1 MIAIQLQ
8 FPTGKLHATPWGRQ
22 VNEGAVEWPPSPW
35 RLLRA
40 LLAVWH
46 HKFPDIPQTEI
57 SELLEALS
65 AIPSFFLPAA
75 SQGHSRHYMPTA
87 KNPAKVFDTF
97 VVIPKQQA
105 VIVCWPA
112 VELAASQRE
121 LLSKLLAAMTYF
133 GRAESWVAA
142 ELLNDFEAECNVV
155 PLTESGLN
163 SGQQLERVLA
173 PDTSAAF
180 ATWRS
185 EFIARQ
191 EAAALTDKQQKA
203 EQKGKPVERTKLT
216 PKDKQKIEDRVPATI
231 FDALHAETTDL
242 RKAGWNR
249 PPGSRFVD
257 YVRPSTAFDTVPASH
272 RVPQAHAIPTVARYA
287 IAGTVVPRLTDA
299 LRIGERVRTYLMGCS
314 KAASKASGRAE
325 TATTVFS
332 GKTTDGAALQMA
344 HGHAHILCEA
354 AGDSAQITHVT
365 VYAPMGFDQVDE
377 DALARLTR
385 TWGDGGHDLQ
395 FILLGIGSPEDFGGM
410 NEKAGQSKIL
420 ATSRHWISRTPFV
433 LTRHLKIKNAEKAD
447 PASHHAALQR
457 ELIKAVQFEMAR
469 RPGLAEHS
477 ETAIVHPML
486 DRNTGTLLGSTATP
500 WLKFV
505 RSRTQGGGKTATSQ
519 GYGFRLTFPHP
530 VTGPI
535 TLGYGC
541 HFGLGLFRAV
551 DWREVQLRQASQ
563 AEA

>member
-1 MIAIQLQ
+1 
-8 FPTGKLHATPWGRQ
+8 
-22 VNEGAVEWPPSPW
+22 
-35 RLLRA
+35 
-40 LLAVWH
+40 
-46 HKFPDIPQTEI
+46 
-57 SELLEALS
+57 
-65 AIPSFFLPAA
+65 
-75 SQGHSRHYMPTA
+75 MPTA

-249 PPGSRFVD
+249 PPGSRPASIRMPLKRSLAPLHGVRYGSRVASCPAGTRHPNGGSVCD
-257 YVRPSTAFDTVPASH
+257 CRNRGSSVNRRSSHWRTRSNIPDGLLEGRQQSVRPCRNSDHRFQRQDDGWRSTADGSWSRPHSL
-272 RVPQAHAIPTVARYA
+272 RGRRGQC
-287 IAGTVVPRLTDA
+287 TDYPCHC
-299 LRIGERVRTYLMGCS
+299 LRS
-314 KAASKASGRAE
+314 
-325 TATTVFS
+325 
-332 GKTTDGAALQMA
+332 DG
-344 HGHAHILCEA
+344 
-354 AGDSAQITHVT
+354 
-365 VYAPMGFDQVDE
+365 F
-377 DALARLTR
+377 
-385 TWGDGGHDLQ
+385 
-395 FILLGIGSPEDFGGM
+395 
-410 NEKAGQSKIL
+410 
-420 ATSRHWISRTPFV
+420 
-433 LTRHLKIKNAEKAD
+433 
-447 PASHHAALQR
+447 
-457 ELIKAVQFEMAR
+457 
-469 RPGLAEHS
+469 
-477 ETAIVHPML
+477 
-486 DRNTGTLLGSTATP
+486 
-500 WLKFV
+500 
-505 RSRTQGGGKTATSQ
+505 
-519 GYGFRLTFPHP
+519 
-530 VTGPI
+530 
-535 TLGYGC
+535 
-541 HFGLGLFRAV
+541 
-551 DWREVQLRQASQ
+551 
-563 AEA
+563 